1 MKSDTYTKDQ
11 QENVGLF
18 FLPKIGWCVYTVYI
32 RYTQY
37 IHTLEENMNIII
49 SNSSQDPIYVQIRKQ
64 LSQLILN
71 GGLKGGDQL
80 PSIRS
85 LAKELQVS
93 VITTKRAYEELEKE
107 GYIETV
113 AGKGTYVSRKN
124 NELLKEQRLRLLESK
139 AEGIVNE
146 SKALQLSLEDLQQMI
161 ACLYEGE

>member
-1 MKSDTYTKDQ
+1 M
-11 QENVGLF
+11 
-18 FLPKIGWCVYTVYI
+18 
-32 RYTQY
+32 
-37 IHTLEENMNIII
+37 
-49 SNSSQDPIYVQIRKQ
+49 
-64 LSQLILN
+64 
-71 GGLKGGDQL
+71 GGDQL

-85 LAKELQVS
+85 LAKELQIS

-139 AEGIVNE
+139 AEEIVNE
-146 SKALQLSLEDLQQMI
+146 SKALQLSLEELQQMI